1 MCLIVNKIGVYETA
15 NPGIHSRLFGNW
27 GCIIGLL
34 RIGLAC
40 ALIRIKVLNCTV
52 TVHLRFYSKDSRILA
67 SDPKTSCMLA
77 GTPAPSWRLTAL
89 FCAVSSSYFPHEP
102 CHQI

>member
-34 RIGLAC
+34 PIGLAC

-67 SDPKTSCMLA
+67 SDPKTSCML
-77 GTPAPSWRLTAL
+77 TPAPSWRLTAL
-89 FCAVSSSYFPHEP
+89 FCAVFIILSP
-102 CHQI
+102 